1 MPSSLPRALAA
12 CLLVPLFAC
21 GGPPPSPAAT
31 APPAASV
38 APSSLASAAAPASA
52 SATPSAS
59 APPESAS
66 AVPAAPPPATTAAIV
81 MDDPSGCTPVATA
94 FEHETHPK
102 IRACYREGKK
112 EDPNLEGAVKILLTF
127 DARGKRTVKTEDIT
141 LPKAVADCMTKV
153 IQTTPFPEGKRCVG
167 KSLTFPIKF
176 PSR

>member
-1 MPSSLPRALAA
+1 
-12 CLLVPLFAC
+12 V
-21 GGPPPSPAAT
+21 T
-31 APPAASV
+31 
-38 APSSLASAAAPASA
+38 
-52 SATPSAS
+52 
-59 APPESAS
+59 
-66 AVPAAPPPATTAAIV
+66 
-81 MDDPSGCTPVATA
+81 DDPSGCTPVATA

-112 EDPNLEGAVKILLTF
+112 DDPNLEGAVKILLTF

-153 IQTTPFPEGKRCVG
+153 IETTPFPEGKRCVG